1 MKLIVQIPCFNEE
14 RTLEKVIADI
24 PRAIPGIDSVEV
36 LVIDDGS
43 IDSTVDVAWR
53 AGADHVIRHKAN
65 KGLAETFRTGIDTS
79 LRLGAD
85 IIVNTDGDNQY
96 AGSGIPALI
105 RPILDGEAE
114 LVVGDRQV
122 QRNPHY
128 SPAKRRLHALGTA
141 VVQRLSRTE
150 VTDPVSG
157 FRAFSRDAAMLLN
170 VVSPFSYTIE
180 TLIQAGSHQIAV
192 ATVPIETNAA
202 TRSSRLFKSIPHFV
216 VNSLA
221 TMLRIYA
228 MYHPLRLF
236 GYIGIVL
243 GLAGA
248 VPILRF
254 LYFYLVG
261 EGGGH
266 VQSLILGG
274 ILVLMGFVA
283 LLFAIVADLVNFNRR
298 LVETTLQKVRR
309 LEVERVGVIR
319 EGPDSQTR
327 TGGSGERSP
336 DQKNGAGRVGKGAAG
351 VRPPD
356 RPVNS

>member
-14 RTLEKVIADI
+14 QTLPQAIAEI
-24 PRAIPGIDSVEV
+24 PREIPGIDCVEV

-43 IDSTVDVAWR
+43 SDGTAEVAWQS
-53 AGADHVIRHKAN
+53 GADHVIRHKAN
-65 KGLAETFRTGIDTS
+65 KGLAETFRTGIDIS

-96 AGSGIPALI
+96 AGTGIPALI
-105 RPILDGEAE
+105 RPILDREAE

-122 QRNPHY
+122 RRNPHY
-128 SPAKRRLHALGTA
+128 SSVKRRLHALGTA

-170 VVSPFSYTIE
+170 IVSPFSYTIE

-192 ATVPIETNAA
+192 ATVPIETNTA

-221 TMLRIYA
+221 TMLRVYA
-228 MYHPLRLF
+228 MYHPLRMF
-236 GYIGIVL
+236 GYIGIAL
-243 GLAGA
+243 ALAGLI
-248 VPILRF
+248 PILRF
-254 LYFYLVG
+254 LYFFMTG
-261 EGGGH
+261 DGDGH
-266 VQSLILGG
+266 VQSLVLGG
-274 ILVLMGFVA
+274 VLVLMGFLA
-283 LLFAIVADLVNFNRR
+283 LLFAILADLVNFNRR

-309 LEVERVGVIR
+309 LEIELEMHREMDPVGDQQSGIDK
-319 EGPDSQTR
+319 PKAAAYAPSQRTR
-327 TGGSGERSP
+327 PSRKISI
-336 DQKNGAGRVGKGAAG
+336 
-351 VRPPD
+351 
-356 RPVNS
+356 

>member
-14 RTLEKVIADI
+14 STLGEAIAGV
-24 PRAIPGIDSVEV
+24 PRAIPGVDSVEV

-43 IDSTVDVAWR
+43 TDATVEVAWR
-53 AGADHVIRHKAN
+53 AGADHVVRHKAN
-65 KGLAETFRTGIDTS
+65 KGLAASFRTGIDAC
-79 LRLGAD
+79 LRHGAD

-122 QRNPHY
+122 QQNPHY

-141 VVQRLSRTE
+141 MVQRLSRTE

-192 ATVPIETNAA
+192 ATVPIETNPA

-243 GLAGA
+243 GLVGA
-248 VPILRF
+248 IPILRF
-254 LYFYLVG
+254 LYFYLSG
-261 EGGGH
+261 DGGGH
-266 VQSLILGG
+266 VQSLVLGG
-274 ILVLMGFVA
+274 VLVLMGFVA
-283 LLFAIVADLVNFNRR
+283 FLFAIVADLVNFNRR

-309 LEVERVGVIR
+309 LEVDITRRELADSDAAPGVASS
-319 EGPDSQTR
+319 EPDGMVSNSPAR
-327 TGGSGERSP
+327 RSGR
-336 DQKNGAGRVGKGAAG
+336 NA
-351 VRPPD
+351 
-356 RPVNS
+356 

>member
-14 RTLEKVIADI
+14 RTLEEAIADV
-24 PRAIPGIDSVEV
+24 PRAIPGVDSVEV

-43 IDSTVDVAWR
+43 TDATVEVAWR
-53 AGADHVIRHKAN
+53 AGADHVVRHKAN
-65 KGLAETFRTGIDTS
+65 KGLAASFRTGIDAC
-79 LRLGAD
+79 LRHGAD

-122 QRNPHY
+122 QQSPHY
-128 SPAKRRLHALGTA
+128 SPVKRRLHALGTA

-170 VVSPFSYTIE
+170 VVSPFSYSIE

-192 ATVPIETNAA
+192 ATVPIETNPA
-202 TRSSRLFKSIPHFV
+202 TRKSRLFKSVPHFV

-248 VPILRF
+248 IPILRF
-254 LYFYLVG
+254 LYFFLSG
-261 EGGGH
+261 DGSGH

-274 ILVLMGFVA
+274 VLVLMGFVA
-283 LLFAIVADLVNFNRR
+283 FLFAIVADLVNFNRR

-309 LEVERVGVIR
+309 LEVDIMRR
-319 EGPDSQTR
+319 EFAGSDEAPGMGSSEPD
-327 TGGSGERSP
+327 GMGSNSPVRRS
-336 DQKNGAGRVGKGAAG
+336 GRHG
-351 VRPPD
+351 
-356 RPVNS
+356 

>member
-14 RTLEKVIADI
+14 RTLEEVIADV
-24 PRAIPGIDSVEV
+24 PRAIPGVESVEV

-43 IDSTVDVAWR
+43 TDATVEVAWR
-53 AGADHVIRHKAN
+53 AGADYVVRHTAN
-65 KGLAETFRTGIDTS
+65 KGLAASFRTGIDAC
-79 LRLGAD
+79 LRHGAD

-122 QRNPHY
+122 QQNPHY
-128 SPAKRRLHALGTA
+128 PPIKRRLHALGTA
-141 VVQRLSRTE
+141 VVQRLSRTA

-170 VVSPFSYTIE
+170 IVSPFSYTIE
-180 TLIQAGSHQIAV
+180 TLIQAGSHHLAV
-192 ATVPIETNAA
+192 ATVLIETNPA
-202 TRSSRLFKSIPHFV
+202 TRASRLFKSVPHFV

-248 VPILRF
+248 IPILRF
-254 LYFYLVG
+254 LYFYLTG
-261 EGGGH
+261 DGGGH

-274 ILVLMGFVA
+274 VLVLMGFVA
-283 LLFAIVADLVNFNRR
+283 FLFAIVADLVNFNRR

-309 LEVERVGVIR
+309 LEVERAEANR
-319 EGPDSQTR
+319 ERPDAR
-327 TGGSGERSP
+327 TLDGGSGASGLDGR
-336 DQKNGAGRVGKGAAG
+336 DGACRPGRGA
-351 VRPPD
+351 
-356 RPVNS
+356 S

>member
-14 RTLEKVIADI
+14 RTLRQSIADV

-43 IDSTVDVAWR
+43 TDATVEVAWQ
-53 AGADHVIRHKAN
+53 AGADHVVRHKAN
-65 KGLAETFRTGIDTS
+65 KGLAASFRTGIDAC
-79 LRLGAD
+79 LRHGAD

-105 RPILDGEAE
+105 RPILEGAAE
-114 LVVGDRQV
+114 LVVGDRRV
-122 QRNPHY
+122 QENPHY
-128 SPAKRRLHALGTA
+128 SPAKRRLHVLGTA

-180 TLIQAGSHQIAV
+180 TLIQAGSHQIAI
-192 ATVPIETNAA
+192 ATVPVETNAA
-202 TRSSRLFKSIPHFV
+202 TRTSRLFKSLPHFIM
-216 VNSLA
+216 NSLA
-221 TMLRIYA
+221 TMVRIYA

-243 GLAGA
+243 SLVGA

-254 LYFYLVG
+254 LYFYLLG

-274 ILVLMGFVA
+274 VLVLMGFIA
-283 LLFAIVADLVNFNRR
+283 FLFAIVADLVNFNRR

-309 LEVERVGVIR
+309 LEIELEARPAQ
-319 EGPDSQTR
+319 GPEIDRQPGKDQPQATAHASPQGTR
-327 TGGSGERSP
+327 HSRRISI
-336 DQKNGAGRVGKGAAG
+336 
-351 VRPPD
+351 
-356 RPVNS
+356 

>member
-14 RTLEKVIADI
+14 RALGEAIADV
-24 PRAIPGIDSVEV
+24 PRAIPGVDSVEV

-43 IDSTVDVAWR
+43 TDATAEVAR
-53 AGADHVIRHKAN
+53 QAGADHVIRHKTN
-65 KGLAETFRTGIDTS
+65 KGLAETFRTGIDTC

-96 AGSGIPALI
+96 AGKCIPALI

-122 QRNPHY
+122 QQNPHY

-141 VVQRLSRTE
+141 VVQGLSRTD

-192 ATVPIETNAA
+192 ATVAIETNAV
-202 TRSSRLFKSIPHFV
+202 TRPSRLFKSIPHFV
-216 VNSLA
+216 VSSLA

-248 VPILRF
+248 IPILRF
-254 LYFYLVG
+254 LYFYLAG
-261 EGGGH
+261 DSGGH
-266 VQSLILGG
+266 VQSLVLGG
-274 ILVLMGFVA
+274 VLVLMGFIA

-309 LEVERVGVIR
+309 LEAETQRSGVQVPRSIGGEGTAATAYRDDVTEPKVQPEVQKER
-319 EGPDSQTR
+319 
-327 TGGSGERSP
+327 
-336 DQKNGAGRVGKGAAG
+336 GAV
-351 VRPPD
+351 
-356 RPVNS
+356 

>member
-14 RTLEKVIADI
+14 RTLAGAIAEI
-24 PRAIPGIDSVEV
+24 PRAIPGVDSVEV

-43 IDSTVDVAWR
+43 SDATVEVAWQ
-53 AGADHVIRHKAN
+53 AGADHVIRHRAN
-65 KGLAETFRTGIDTS
+65 KGLAAAFRTGIDGC
-79 LRLGAD
+79 LRYGAD

-105 RPILDGEAE
+105 RPILDGAAE

-122 QRNPHY
+122 QQSPHY
-128 SPAKRRLHALGTA
+128 SPVKRRLHALGTK
-141 VVQRLSRTE
+141 VIQRLSRTE

-202 TRSSRLFKSIPHFV
+202 TRKSRLFKSIPHFV
-216 VNSLA
+216 MNSLA
-221 TMLRIYA
+221 TMVRIYA

-248 VPILRF
+248 IPILRF
-254 LYFYLVG
+254 LYFYFSG
-261 EGGGH
+261 NGGGH

-274 ILVLMGFVA
+274 VLVLMGFVA
-283 LLFAIVADLVNFNRR
+283 FLFAILADLVNFNRR
-298 LVETTLQKVRR
+298 LVESTLQKVRR
-309 LEVERVGVIR
+309 LEIELK
-319 EGPDSQTR
+319 SQQANTPETDRDQPEAAAKKSSQGTGSTR
-327 TGGSGERSP
+327 RISI
-336 DQKNGAGRVGKGAAG
+336 
-351 VRPPD
+351 
-356 RPVNS
+356 

>member
-14 RTLEKVIADI
+14 QTLGEAIADV
-24 PRAIPGIDSVEV
+24 PRAIPGVDSVEV

-43 IDSTVDVAWR
+43 TDATVEVAWR
-53 AGADHVIRHKAN
+53 AGADHVIRHTAN
-65 KGLAETFRTGIDTS
+65 KGLAETFRTGIDAC

-96 AGSGIPALI
+96 AGSSIPALI
-105 RPILDGEAE
+105 RPILEGEAE

-122 QRNPHY
+122 QQNPHY

-157 FRAFSRDAAMLLN
+157 FRAFSRDTAMLLN

-192 ATVPIETNAA
+192 ATVPIETNPA

-248 VPILRF
+248 IPILRF
-254 LYFYLVG
+254 LYFYLTG
-261 EGGGH
+261 DGGGH
-266 VQSLILGG
+266 VQSLVLGG
-274 ILVLMGFVA
+274 VLLLMGFVA
-283 LLFAIVADLVNFNRR
+283 FLFAIVADLINFNRR
-298 LVETTLQKVRR
+298 LVEITLQKVRG
-309 LEVERVGVIR
+309 LEMERAEANR
-319 EGPDSQTR
+319 ERPDGQTLD
-327 TGGSGERSP
+327 GGSGEPKLDR
-336 DQKNGAGRVGKGAAG
+336 GEGARRAGRGAT
-351 VRPPD
+351 
-356 RPVNS
+356 

>member
-14 RTLEKVIADI
+14 RTLRQTIANV
-24 PRAIPGIDSVEV
+24 PRVIPGVDSVEV

-43 IDSTVDVAWR
+43 TDATVGVACEG
-53 AGADHVIRHKAN
+53 GADHVIWHKTN
-65 KGLAETFRTGIDTS
+65 KGLAETFRTGIHTS

-85 IIVNTDGDNQY
+85 IIVNTDGDGQY
-96 AGSGIPALI
+96 AGSGISALI

-114 LVVGDRQV
+114 VVVGDRQV
-122 QRNPHY
+122 HKSPHY
-128 SPAKRRLHALGTA
+128 SPVKRRLHALGSA

-180 TLIQAGSHQIAV
+180 TLIQAGSHQIAI

-202 TRSSRLFKSIPHFV
+202 TRSSRLFNSIPHFV

-221 TMLRIYA
+221 TTLRIYA
-228 MYHPLRLF
+228 MYHPLRFF
-236 GYIGIVL
+236 GNIGIVL

-248 VPILRF
+248 IPILRF
-254 LYFYLVG
+254 LYFYLAG
-261 EGGGH
+261 SGGGH
-266 VQSLILGG
+266 VQSLVIGG
-274 ILVLMGFVA
+274 VLVLMGFVT
-283 LLFAIVADLVNFNRR
+283 LLFAIAADLVNFNRR

-309 LEVERVGVIR
+309 LELDIAKQELTGSEEAPGARGSETGTVI
-319 EGPDSQTR
+319 STR
-327 TGGSGERSP
+327 PARRSGRS
-336 DQKNGAGRVGKGAAG
+336 V
-351 VRPPD
+351 
-356 RPVNS
+356 

>member
-1 MKLIVQIPCFNEE
+1 MKLIVQIPCYNEE
-14 RTLEKVIADI
+14 RTLGEAIADI
-24 PRAIPGIDSVEV
+24 PRTIPGVDSVEV

-43 IDSTVDVAWR
+43 SDDTVGAAWR
-53 AGADHVIRHKAN
+53 AGADHVIRHTAN
-65 KGLAETFRTGIDTS
+65 KGLAQTFRSGIDAC
-79 LRLGAD
+79 LRHGAD

-122 QRNPHY
+122 QTNPHY
-128 SPAKRRLHALGTA
+128 TPIKRRLHALGTM
-141 VVQRLSRTE
+141 VIQRLSRTG

-202 TRSSRLFKSIPHFV
+202 TRKSRLFKSIPHFV
-216 VNSLA
+216 MNSLV
-221 TMLRIYA
+221 TMLRVYA

-236 GYIGIVL
+236 GFISIVL
-243 GLAGA
+243 GVGGA
-248 VPILRF
+248 IPILRF
-254 LYFYLVG
+254 LYFYLSG
-261 EGGGH
+261 NGGGH
-266 VQSLILGG
+266 IQSLILGG
-274 ILVLMGFVA
+274 VLLLMGFIA
-283 LLFAIVADLVNFNRR
+283 LLFAILADLVNFNRR

-309 LEVERVGVIR
+309 MEVEGEGAKRDHPDAQTVAGGRRASMWLRPERR
-319 EGPDSQTR
+319 E
-327 TGGSGERSP
+327 
-336 DQKNGAGRVGKGAAG
+336 
-351 VRPPD
+351 
-356 RPVNS
+356 

>member
-1 MKLIVQIPCFNEE
+1 MKLIVQFPCFNEE
-14 RTLEKVIADI
+14 RTLEEAIADI

-43 IDSTVDVAWR
+43 TDATVDVAWR

-65 KGLAETFRTGIDTS
+65 KGLAATFRTGIDSS

-96 AGSGIPALI
+96 AGSCIPALI
-105 RPILDGEAE
+105 QPILDGQAE

-122 QRNPHY
+122 QQNPHY
-128 SPAKRRLHALGTA
+128 SPTKRRLHALGTA
-141 VVQRLSRTE
+141 VVQRLSRTG
-150 VTDPVSG
+150 VADPVSG

-202 TRSSRLFKSIPHFV
+202 TRSSRLSKSIPGFIM
-216 VNSLA
+216 NSLA

-248 VPILRF
+248 IPILRF
-254 LYFYLVG
+254 LYFYLAG
-261 EGGGH
+261 DGGGH
-266 VQSLILGG
+266 VQSLVLGG

-309 LEVERVGVIR
+309 LEVERAGVIR
-319 EGPDSQTR
+319 ESPDSRTL
-327 TGGSGERSP
+327 TGGSGEPNS
-336 DQKNGAGRVGKGAAG
+336 DKKNGADRVGKGAAG
-351 VRPPD
+351 VRSQD